1 MQNLEFINFKCIN
14 FAWPIPLLLKTETG
28 LTKKECNT
36 FPIIEFVIVSQIS
49 LPNRLIA
56 VIRIIIM
63 VVHGV
68 DLQWTKC
75 VIEIYLI
82 SINIKSD
89 AFFRN
94 VILTFQ

>member
-1 MQNLEFINFKCIN
+1 
-14 FAWPIPLLLKTETG
+14 
-28 LTKKECNT
+28 
-36 FPIIEFVIVSQIS
+36 
-49 LPNRLIA
+49 
-56 VIRIIIM
+56 M
-63 VVHGV
+63 VVHDI

-75 VIEIYLI
+75 VFEIYLI